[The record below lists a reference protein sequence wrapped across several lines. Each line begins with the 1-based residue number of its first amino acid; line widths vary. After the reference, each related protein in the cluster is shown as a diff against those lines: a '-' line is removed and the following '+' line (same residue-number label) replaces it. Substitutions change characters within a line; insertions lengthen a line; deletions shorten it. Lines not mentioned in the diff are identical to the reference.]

1 MQELFQSIHLYS
13 FMIFFILIFCL
24 EYIFPLREKK
34 GDTRKRWFQ
43 NWTLSI
49 INTLVIRVLSFVTPV
64 WFALYLESQS
74 FWLFNMISIPFWIE
88 FLITIFILDF
98 AIYLQHLASHKWDWF
113 WKLHQ
118 IHHSDEA
125 LDVSTAL
132 RFHVGE
138 ISISLLY
145 KVLLVGI
152 FWFSAISVAT
162 FEIILV
168 CSAIFNHAN
177 LKLPKF
183 LEKYMSYIFVTPQFH
198 QVHHS
203 VIHTETDSNYG
214 FFFSFWDRL
223 CKTYTPHQFFVK
235 KIGLNYVK
243 VWVSINELLLL
254 KIRKSW
260 K

>member
-1 MQELFQSIHLYS
+1 MQELFQNIHLYS
-13 FMIFFILIFCL
+13 FVIFFLFILGL
-24 EYIFPLREKK
+24 EFFFPLREKK
-34 GDTRKRWFQ
+34 WNMKKRWLQ
-43 NWTLSI
+43 NWSLSI
-49 INTLVIRVLSFVTPV
+49 LNTLVIRVLSFVTPV
-64 WFALYLESQS
+64 WFALYVENQWWGILNNVSLS
-74 FWLFNMISIPFWIE
+74 FWIE
-88 FLITIFILDF
+88 LIITIFILDF
-98 AIYLQHLASHKWDWF
+98 AIYLQHVASHKWDWF

-132 RFHVGE
+132 RFHIGE

-145 KVLLVGI
+145 KVALVWI
-152 FWFSAISVAT
+152 FGFSAMWIAI

-183 LEKYMSYIFVTPQFH
+183 LEKYMSYILVTPQFH

-203 VIHTETDSNYG
+203 VIHTETDSNYW

-223 CKTYTPHQFFVK
+223 CKTYTPHQFLVK
-235 KIGLNYVK
+235 KLGLNYAK
-243 VWVSINELLLL
+243 EAIHLKDLLLL
-254 KIRKSW
+254 KIRKNW